1 MAIRFFDMF
10 AGIGGFRSGLEAV
23 GGFECVGYCEIDKYA
38 KQAYGAMYDTKDEV
52 YYTDHQQISLSLLS
66 NEELERI
73 LCSDEKL
80 SEETTE
86 AMLRLL
92 NERDPIDLPDA
103 EQAWEEFQT
112 CYNTPEGA
120 GERLYPSELPEME
133 TIDERPRKKRRPLR
147 YVGLVAASIG
157 ILFAL
162 LTVAQAAGLKVFDAL
177 GRWTDDFFS
186 FEGTAKTVSEYNGAD
201 FTPQN
206 TLQQALA
213 DFGMPPQLAPS
224 ELPEGYQLS
233 ELLCEETP
241 SIRDVIAYY
250 SDEAEDVLQLSFTE
264 YCDSTGMEAS
274 FYPKDAGDP
283 ERYVCNNRE
292 FYIFNNAG
300 RCTAVWSDARYC
312 ENRHGVYS
320 AVRR

>member
-1 MAIRFFDMF
+1 METQPNR
-10 AGIGGFRSGLEAV
+10 
-23 GGFECVGYCEIDKYA
+23 
-38 KQAYGAMYDTKDEV
+38 
-52 YYTDHQQISLSLLS
+52 SLSQYTT
-66 NEELERI
+66 EELER
-73 LCSDEKL
+73 LLKADVEP
-80 SEETTE
+80 SELDAETIEE
-86 AMLRLL
+86 ALRLL

-103 EQAWEEFQT
+103 EQVWEEFQT
-112 CYNTPEGA
+112 YYNTPDGKK
-120 GERLYPSELPEME
+120 ERLYPCELPQM
-133 TIDERPRKKRRPLR
+133 RRKKRRPLR

-157 ILFAL
+157 VLFAL
-162 LTVAQAAGLKVFDAL
+162 LSVAQAAGLKVFDAL

-186 FEGTAKTVSEYNGAD
+186 FAGTTKTVSEYSGED

-206 TLQQALA
+206 TLQQALS
-213 DFGMPPQLAPS
+213 DFGIPPQLAPS
-224 ELPEGYQLS
+224 ELPAGYQLS

-300 RCTAVWSDARYC
+300 RCTAVWSDARYGIFVSAA
-312 ENRHGVYS
+312 NREVVLTILESIPEG
-320 AVRR
+320 

>member
-1 MAIRFFDMF
+1 MKRP
-10 AGIGGFRSGLEAV
+10 G
-23 GGFECVGYCEIDKYA
+23 
-38 KQAYGAMYDTKDEV
+38 
-52 YYTDHQQISLSLLS
+52 TDHQQISLSLLS

-73 LCSDEKL
+73 LLSDEKL

-92 NERDPIDLPDA
+92 NERDPIDLPDV

-112 CYNTPEGA
+112 HYNTPEGA
-120 GERLYPSELPEME
+120 GERLYPSELPDTEV
-133 TIDERPRKKRRPLR
+133 IGERPRKNRRPLR

-162 LTVAQAAGLKVFDAL
+162 LTVAQATGLKVFDAL

-186 FEGTAKTVSEYNGAD
+186 FAGTAKTGSEYNSAD

-206 TLQQALA
+206 TLQQALS
-213 DFGMPPQLAPS
+213 DFGMPAQLAPS
-224 ELPEGYQLS
+224 NLPAGYQLN

-241 SIRDVIAYY
+241 SIRDVIAFY
-250 SDEAEDVLQLSFTE
+250 SDETEDVLQLSFAE

-274 FYPKDAGDP
+274 FYPKDAGVP

-300 RCTAVWSDARYC
+300 RCVAVWSDAHY
-312 ENRHGVYS
+312 GIFVS
-320 AVRR
+320 AATRDTVLTILEAIPEG

>member
-1 MAIRFFDMF
+1 MK
-10 AGIGGFRSGLEAV
+10 RS
-23 GGFECVGYCEIDKYA
+23 
-38 KQAYGAMYDTKDEV
+38 
-52 YYTDHQQISLSLLS
+52 YTDHQQISLSLLS
-66 NEELERI
+66 NEELER
-73 LCSDEKL
+73 LLLSDEKL

-112 CYNTPEGA
+112 YYNTAEGV

-233 ELLCEETP
+233 ELVYN
-241 SIRDVIAYY
+241 DVSAFRTVASNYTNEAGEVILLDFTGY
-250 SDEAEDVLQLSFTE
+250 SDPKVLE
-264 YCDSTGMEAS
+264 GA

-283 ERYVCNNRE
+283 EIFVHNDME
-292 FYIFNNAG
+292 FYVFANAG
-300 RCTAVWSDARYC
+300 SWSAVWSDAQYC
-312 ENRHGVYS
+312 IFVS
-320 AVRR
+320 APSKEVVTYILESIPEG

>member
-1 MAIRFFDMF
+1 MK
-10 AGIGGFRSGLEAV
+10 RS
-23 GGFECVGYCEIDKYA
+23 C
-38 KQAYGAMYDTKDEV
+38 
-52 YYTDHQQISLSLLS
+52 TDHQQISLSVLS
-66 NEELERI
+66 NEELER
-73 LCSDEKL
+73 LLLSDEKL

-103 EQAWEEFQT
+103 EQAWEEFQIY
-112 CYNTPEGA
+112 YNTAEGV

-133 TIDERPRKKRRPLR
+133 TIGERPTKNRRPLR

-186 FEGTAKTVSEYNGAD
+186 FTGEAKTVSEYNGAD

-224 ELPEGYQLS
+224 DLPVGYQLS
-233 ELLCEETP
+233 ELLCNDMVAY
-241 SIRDVIAYY
+241 RQIAVYY
-250 SDEAEDVLQLSFTE
+250 TNGTNDIIHLLFTE
-264 YCDSTGMEAS
+264 YNDTSALEGGI
-274 FYPKDAGDP
+274 FPKDEGDP
-283 ERYVCNNRE
+283 EVFTCNGRE
-292 FYIFNNAG
+292 FYVFANAG
-300 RCTAVWSDARYC
+300 SWSAVWSNAQY
-312 ENRHGVYS
+312 GFFVS
-320 AVRR
+320 APSKEIVTSILEFIPEE

>member
-1 MAIRFFDMF
+1 MK
-10 AGIGGFRSGLEAV
+10 RS
-23 GGFECVGYCEIDKYA
+23 
-38 KQAYGAMYDTKDEV
+38 
-52 YYTDHQQISLSLLS
+52 YTDHQQISLSLLS

-112 CYNTPEGA
+112 CYNTPEGV

-133 TIDERPRKKRRPLR
+133 TIGERPTKNRRPLR

-186 FEGTAKTVSEYNGAD
+186 FEGTAKMVSEYNRAD

-206 TLQQALA
+206 TLQQTLS
-213 DFGMPPQLAPS
+213 DFGIPPQLAPS
-224 ELPEGYQLS
+224 ELPAGYQLS
-233 ELLCEETP
+233 ELVYNDTLAFRTVASNYTNEAGEV
-241 SIRDVIAYY
+241 IRLDFTGY
-250 SDEAEDVLQLSFTE
+250 SDPKVLE
-264 YCDSTGMEAS
+264 GA

-283 ERYVCNNRE
+283 EIFVHNDME
-292 FYIFNNAG
+292 FYVFSNAG
-300 RCTAVWSDARYC
+300 SWSAVWGDAK
-312 ENRHGVYS
+312 YS
-320 AVRR
+320 VFISAPSRETVISILKSIP

>member
-1 MAIRFFDMF
+1 MKRP
-10 AGIGGFRSGLEAV
+10 G
-23 GGFECVGYCEIDKYA
+23 
-38 KQAYGAMYDTKDEV
+38 
-52 YYTDHQQISLSLLS
+52 TDHQQISLSLLS

-73 LCSDEKL
+73 LLSDEKL

-112 CYNTPEGA
+112 YYNTAEGV
-120 GERLYPSELPEME
+120 GERLYPSELPKTE
-133 TIDERPRKKRRPLR
+133 TIGKRPTKNRRPLR

-206 TLQQALA
+206 TLQQALS
-213 DFGMPPQLAPS
+213 DFGMPAQLAPS
-224 ELPEGYQLS
+224 ELPEGYQLG
-233 ELLCEETP
+233 ELQHDKTP
-241 SIRDVIAYY
+241 AFQTVATSYVNEADERVLLDFIEYY
-250 SDEAEDVLQLSFTE
+250 D
-264 YCDSTGMEAS
+264 AS
-274 FYPKDAGDP
+274 ALEGGIFPKDEGDP
-283 ERYVCNNRE
+283 EVFTCNGRE
-292 FYIFNNAG
+292 FYVFTNAG
-300 RCTAVWSDARYC
+300 SWSAVWSDAQY
-312 ENRHGVYS
+312 GIFVS
-320 AVRR
+320 APSKEVVTYILESIPEG

>member
-1 MAIRFFDMF
+1 METQPNR
-10 AGIGGFRSGLEAV
+10 
-23 GGFECVGYCEIDKYA
+23 
-38 KQAYGAMYDTKDEV
+38 
-52 YYTDHQQISLSLLS
+52 SLSQYTT
-66 NEELERI
+66 EELER
-73 LCSDEKL
+73 LLKADVEP
-80 SEETTE
+80 SELDAETIEE
-86 AMLRLL
+86 ALRLL

-103 EQAWEEFQT
+103 EQVWEEFQT
-112 CYNTPEGA
+112 YYNTPDGKK
-120 GERLYPSELPEME
+120 ERLYPCELPQM
-133 TIDERPRKKRRPLR
+133 RRKKRRPLR

-157 ILFAL
+157 VLFAL
-162 LTVAQAAGLKVFDAL
+162 LSVAQAAGLKVFDAL

-186 FEGTAKTVSEYNGAD
+186 FEGTAKTVSEYNSAD
-201 FTPQN
+201 FMPQN

-213 DFGMPPQLAPS
+213 DFGMPAQLAPS
-224 ELPEGYQLS
+224 DLPAGYQLS

-300 RCTAVWSDARYC
+300 RCTAVWSDARYGIFVSAA
-312 ENRHGVYS
+312 NREVVLTILESIPEG
-320 AVRR
+320 

>member
-1 MAIRFFDMF
+1 MK
-10 AGIGGFRSGLEAV
+10 RS
-23 GGFECVGYCEIDKYA
+23 
-38 KQAYGAMYDTKDEV
+38 
-52 YYTDHQQISLSLLS
+52 YTDHQQISLSLLS

-112 CYNTPEGA
+112 CYNTPEGV

-133 TIDERPRKKRRPLR
+133 TIGERPTKNRRPLR

-186 FEGTAKTVSEYNGAD
+186 FEGTAKMVSEYNRAD

-206 TLQQALA
+206 TLQQALS

-224 ELPEGYQLS
+224 ELPEGYQLD
-233 ELLCEETP
+233 ELQHDKTP
-241 SIRDVIAYY
+241 AFQTVATSYGNEADERVLLDFIEYY
-250 SDEAEDVLQLSFTE
+250 D
-264 YCDSTGMEAS
+264 AS
-274 FYPKDAGDP
+274 ALEGGIFPKDAGVP
-283 ERYVCNNRE
+283 ETFVHNGME
-292 FYIFNNAG
+292 FYVFANAG
-300 RCTAVWSDARYC
+300 SWSAVWSDAQYC
-312 ENRHGVYS
+312 IFVS
-320 AVRR
+320 APSKEVVTYILESIPEG